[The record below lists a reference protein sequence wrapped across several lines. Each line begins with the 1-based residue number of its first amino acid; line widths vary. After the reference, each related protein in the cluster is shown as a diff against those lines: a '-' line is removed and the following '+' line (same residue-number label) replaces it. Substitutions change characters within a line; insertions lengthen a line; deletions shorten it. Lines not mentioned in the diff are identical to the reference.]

1 MLKYWVGL
9 LVVLNAAGLA
19 WQWGALATWGFAPP
33 EHREP
38 ERLKQQ
44 LRPEALHPVPVPA
57 ATDRGAQPVAE
68 ATDASPPASSSA
80 PASASSSVP
89 SSASSNPSVAAEPMP
104 LATPAAPALA
114 PR

>member
-9 LVVLNAAGLA
+9 LVLLNAAGLA
-19 WQWGALATWGFAPP
+19 WQWGALAPWGFAPQ

-44 LRPEALHPVPVPA
+44 LRPEAVHPVPVPA
-57 ATDRGAQPVAE
+57 ASGSGAPPVAE
-68 ATDASPPASSSA
+68 ATDAGPSAPPAAHNTPPVA
-80 PASASSSVP
+80 PLDVP
-89 SSASSNPSVAAEPMP
+89 V
-104 LATPAAPALA
+104 ATPAAPALA

>member
-68 ATDASPPASSSA
+68 ATDASPPAPSSA
-80 PASASSSVP
+80 PSSTP
-89 SSASSNPSVAAEPMP
+89 ASASSNPSVAAEPMP